1 MRFAKEMI
9 QTHPAAPKQRTDAL
23 VACIEACF
31 DCEQA
36 CSACADA
43 CLHEKTVAELA
54 HCIRTNLDCA
64 DVCGTL
70 GRALSRGSK
79 PDATL
84 IKSMLQACADAGRV
98 CGEEC
103 RGHASKHDHCQVC
116 ADACD
121 ACERACGQLLAA
133 TPA

>member
-1 MRFAKEMI
+1 MRAAQMI
-9 QTHPAAPKQRTDAL
+9 KTHPSGPSGSEGDL

-31 DCEQA
+31 DCEQV

-43 CLHEKTVAELA
+43 CLHEKSVEQLT

-64 DVCGTL
+64 DVCAAL
-70 GRALSRGSK
+70 GRALSRASK

-84 IKSMLQACADAGRV
+84 IKSLLQACTDACRA
-98 CGEEC
+98 CGDEC
-103 RGHASKHDHCQVC
+103 RKHGSKHGHCRIC

-121 ACERACGQLLAA
+121 ACAKSCEKLLTA